1 MSELVPT
8 IRKIVYLSFPPNISG
23 QPLVCNLARL
33 HDLTFNI
40 LRAQITPRQEG
51 FMTLEIMG
59 TEEHYRQG
67 IDYLKQQGIKIV
79 PAAQKIA
86 RDEQGCTHCG
96 MCTAICPTKALVL
109 DQNGRK
115 VVFDAELCSACGM
128 CTRICPV
135 RAMSVD
141 TDHGVLENHE
151 HM

>member
-1 MSELVPT
+1 
-8 IRKIVYLSFPPNISG
+8 
-23 QPLVCNLARL
+23 
-33 HDLTFNI
+33 
-40 LRAQITPRQEG
+40 
-51 FMTLEIMG
+51 
-59 TEEHYRQG
+59 
-67 IDYLKQQGIKIV
+67 
-79 PAAQKIA
+79 
-86 RDEQGCTHCG
+86 

-109 DQNGRK
+109 DQKGRK